1 MMIDFSRFAID
12 NDDAAARAALYSKID
27 PFRSVPSALLS
38 SAEIYDYARVT
49 GMLFRFYPDALK
61 SASYEAH
68 IGGSVIWWDEH
79 GCRKQKEVGRGD
91 PCILLPNSITFV
103 EVEPVFRLPNYIAVR
118 FNLRITHVH
127 RGLLLG
133 TGPLVDPGFGG
144 KLLIP
149 LHNLTS
155 SEYSI
160 DTTEALI
167 WIEFTKTTYGFVP
180 FVPGVGGPTSPIWE
194 PMASQDRHFVEF
206 EARKKFKTPDYYL
219 RKANAGNP
227 IRSSIPD
234 ALEQGRSDAAA
245 SAASAAGAAA
255 TATRIRNV
263 LFGIGFVTIA
273 ALAVALYAI
282 YYQVAGLVQNSIGL
296 STSVE
301 QGLAPLASDSRVAA
315 ENLTAAQTQLG
326 ILGQQVVQLKQEIEA
341 LKQRVPPPRTDQKSQ
356 HRRR

>member
-1 MMIDFSRFAID
+1 MTMMPLLELRFIRKLTPSVRCRPRCSLLRKFMTMRASLACCPPSIPTRSSQLLMRLISE
-12 NDDAAARAALYSKID
+12 AASSGGMSTTVENRRKSAGVTHAACCRIPSPSSKSSPCFDCLIT
-27 PFRSVPSALLS
+27 LLS
-38 SAEIYDYARVT
+38 DSISAY
-49 GMLFRFYPDALK
+49 
-61 SASYEAH
+61 
-68 IGGSVIWWDEH
+68 
-79 GCRKQKEVGRGD
+79 
-91 PCILLPNSITFV
+91 
-103 EVEPVFRLPNYIAVR
+103 
-118 FNLRITHVH
+118 VH

-155 SEYSI
+155 SEYNI

-180 FVPGVGGPTSPIWE
+180 FVPGVGGPTSPMRE
-194 PMASQDRHFVEF
+194 PMASQDRHFAPF
-206 EARKKFKTPDYYL
+206 PARKKFKTPDYYL

-234 ALEQGRSDAAA
+234 ALEQGRRDVAL

-255 TATRIRNV
+255 TARSICNV
-263 LFGIGFVTIA
+263 LFGIGFVTFA
-273 ALAVALYAI
+273 VLAVALYGV

-301 QGLAPLASDSRVAA
+301 QGLAPMAFDSRVAA
-315 ENLTAAQTQLG
+315 EKLTAAQTQLDK
-326 ILGQQVVQLKQEIEA
+326 LGQQVGQLKQEIEA

-356 HRRR
+356 H